1 MFIIP
6 AAENAAWK
14 TPQVFQMFTHVS
26 GTTRSA
32 SLAPQIENQSF
43 DLSFTAPYPAAADL
57 EFVSTRFAII
67 TIAYKRGSTNNL
79 NISVTCN
86 GQIMTRVLHQT
97 NNSVCTAVFY
107 MNLSV
112 ALIGG
117 VEDLYA
123 NRKLNFTILKQLA
136 GNGTAIT
143 GWLFDNMGT
152 INHIGSAST
161 AGDSLTPTSF
171 TYSKPTCQVL
181 AVLAQTK
188 KTSGFDVSFLY
199 GTTPS
204 PTNDAHKLFTLER
217 SQLRRTGISKT
228 FKSLDAW
235 RGVGVPE
242 SSMYDP
248 YAVGAS
254 VGDISLIS
262 GVSIFPIDQIYFYGH
277 GEDSTFVGSNVLWS
291 NTGSLG
297 ASCACLFELIS

>member
-26 GTTRSA
+26 GTSRSTN
-32 SLAPQIENQSF
+32 LAPQIENQNF
-43 DLSFTAPYPAAADL
+43 DLSFTAPYPAAADG

-67 TIAYKRGSTNNL
+67 TIAYKRSTTNGLALGVN
-79 NISVTCN
+79 CN
-86 GQIMTRVLHQT
+86 GQPMTQVLHQT

-107 MNLSV
+107 MNLSG
-112 ALIGG
+112 ARLGG

-123 NRKLNFTILKQLA
+123 NRQLNFQILKQLA

-152 INHIGSAST
+152 INHIGSAANSV
-161 AGDSLTPTSF
+161 DSF
-171 TYSKPTCQVL
+171 TYTKPTCQVL

-188 KTSGFDVSFLY
+188 KTSGFDVEFHL
-199 GTTPS
+199 GAIPS
-204 PTNDAHKLFTLER
+204 PSNDQHKLFTIGRFTLVT
-217 SQLRRTGISKT
+217 TGISKS
-228 FKSLDAW
+228 FRKLDAW

-242 SSMYDP
+242 STVYDP
-248 YAVGAS
+248 YAAGDS

-262 GVSIFPIDQIYFYGH
+262 GASIFPRGQIYFDGH
-277 GEDSTFVGSNVLWS
+277 GVEPTFVGSNVLWS
-291 NTGSLG
+291 KTGSDG
-297 ASCACLFELIS
+297 ATCVCLFELIS